1 MTTYRI
7 ICFIALCVCLVFV
20 FYYPWTAFFLLPLW
34 IAFALL
40 LWKVAMTPVS
50 EPKRAVVF
58 RMEVFHHIARSG
70 YIFLMPGLDR
80 IEREISVGEEIM
92 DFKVPQFYT
101 ADGDRPTCNL
111 EVAWK
116 IRNDVEGRVSDRVR
130 EMVLMSDELRKKLVE
145 QTVIGIAR
153 ELALSYDAIQLKDNR
168 VREGFCT
175 TVTQAA
181 NEILTGHGLV
191 IERIFWR
198 GSLPLPE
205 VQKAQVEGQVAETE
219 VKSMVKAIK
228 AIREDLGESVSAED
242 LYALHEFI
250 KMMRRGGMNPFNRN
264 PPNGYPPNG

>member
-7 ICFIALCVCLVFV
+7 ICFIALCICLVFI
-20 FYYPWTAFFLLPLW
+20 FYYPWTVFFLLPLW

-40 LWKVAMTPVS
+40 LWKVAMVPVS

-58 RMEVFHHIARSG
+58 RMEVFHHVARSG
-70 YIFLMPGLDR
+70 YVFLLPTFDR
-80 IEREISVGEEIM
+80 IERDVSVGEEIM

-101 ADGDRPTCNL
+101 ADSERPTCNL

-116 IRNDVEGRVSDRVR
+116 IRNDVEGRISDKVR
-130 EMVLMSDELRKKLVE
+130 EMVLMSDDLRKKLVE

-153 ELALSYDAIQLKDNR
+153 ELALSYDAAQLKDNR

-181 NEILTGHGLV
+181 NEILSGHGLV

-205 VQKAQVEGQVAETE
+205 VLKAEVDGMVAAAE
-219 VKSMVKAIK
+219 VKSMVNAIK
-228 AIREDLGESVSAED
+228 AIREDLGANVSAED
-242 LYALHEFI
+242 LYAMHEFI
-250 KMMRRGGMNPFNRN
+250 KMMRKGGMNPFNRN
-264 PPNGYPPNG
+264 QPNTG